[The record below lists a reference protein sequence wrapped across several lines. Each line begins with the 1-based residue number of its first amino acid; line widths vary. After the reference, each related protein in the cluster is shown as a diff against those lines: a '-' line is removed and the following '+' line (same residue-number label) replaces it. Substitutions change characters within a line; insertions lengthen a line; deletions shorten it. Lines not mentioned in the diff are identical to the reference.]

1 MATYLQGSQ
10 DYIPQIQ
17 PFQPDLNLYANILQT
32 KQTQYD
38 TNWKA
43 MNKIYGQYF
52 YADLTRDG
60 NIERKEELLK
70 NIDFNL
76 KKVSQ
81 LDLSLQQNVQQ
92 ATKIFKPF
100 YEDKYLMKDMAWTK
114 NFNSQK
120 NRAMGLKNAKDEEMR
135 NQYWDTG
142 VKEMDYRRDE
152 FKELSDDDSLGFGNA
167 SYTPYVNTI
176 KQAQKIAKDAGLSV
190 ETVDFSDDGR
200 WIVKNKNGEALMEP
214 LSKLF
219 EASLGSDPAVQ
230 AVYRTQAYVN
240 RKDYAYSNAAQ
251 FNGDKNA
258 AEMKYLEN
266 NFNILKDQ
274 QVRRYEALREQSSVY
289 DARIKDAEAQIKNG
303 NKSPQ
308 LKSYLERLQEARDI
322 NNSVLQ
328 RVEKDNDALNEQQS
342 TATTTN
348 GFKNPYGDIESL
360 RWKVDNGMAST
371 LMEKDLNEAAQI
383 FAFKDAKQ
391 DIEANPYAVN
401 EQKHAFSMQEA
412 ALRNQG
418 LERAAR
424 IKVAGDRANNDRK
437 WKLETGAYYL
447 DETTGEVVPYEGYN
461 NTFIDTDYKGNATDQ
476 VNLKQLSVSIA
487 QRQTNQYAVPYIQQ
501 SLALLSKMQ
510 KEGLISSKEVSDILS
525 YKGKK
530 NVTIEGFNTEFQSD
544 PYKFLRGKVG
554 SDDLNRISKRL
565 NTFIAQNKEVSA
577 ITKGIPGYSKAAAE
591 FGDYTKYLESDQK
604 WRKETS
610 KIVEQQLEASL
621 GDKGKLAKYLYDEK
635 GNLRS
640 QEAFNNIVKN
650 NSLQG
655 KIYTVDRQMQK
666 LANDYIKS
674 TGSKTD
680 AISRANAIRTL
691 NSTSPEFQELF
702 NQKQTLIKKAGY
714 YNVTEGKESFDV
726 YDDLVKEAG
735 KVYTS
740 SRIKK
745 APVGISTMGEMTG
758 AGLFTPGVQS
768 VYVSPKAHGTKGNA
782 YFHEFARDFRKLDFS
797 SPQNNKISFNGPTA
811 AGMLDENA
819 KNVNGKALVD
829 AIIMEMNNSKSKFT
843 NFKMSAQS
851 IAGNRADKGAMI
863 LRPDPEWLKG
873 YVSTAGEDKPQNN
886 MLSQQEYMDIL
897 TNGITVVS
905 DSKNFTN
912 GLFNSSYMDPIQSVV
927 EYEGSYKWSDPY
939 GNLQF
944 QVDKNPFGT
953 GDYEMKYNYRVLDQ
967 NTGEYEEFVRV
978 NNMLTTGSN
987 LSTRRQ
993 EAINFSEDIN
1003 TYNNGGY

>member
-43 MNKIYGQYF
+43 MNKVYGQYF

-114 NFNSQK
+114 NYNGQK
-120 NRAMGLKNAKDEEMR
+120 NRAMGLKNSKDEETR

-176 KQAQKIAKDAGLSV
+176 KQAQKIAKEAGLSV

-200 WIVKNKNGEALMEP
+200 WIVKNKNGDALMEP

-219 EASLGSDPAVQ
+219 EASLGSDPGVQ

-289 DARIKDAEAQIKNG
+289 DAKIKDAQSQMKKG

-308 LKSYLERLQEARDI
+308 LKSYLDRLEEAKTI
-322 NNSVLQ
+322 NDSVLQ
-328 RVEKDNDALNEQQS
+328 RVEKDNDTLNEQQS

-348 GFKNPYGDIESL
+348 GFKNPYGDVESL
-360 RWKVDNGMAST
+360 RWKVDSGMAST

-437 WKLETGAYYL
+437 WKLDTGAYYL

-476 VNLKQLSVSIA
+476 VNLKQLSVAIA
-487 QRQTNQYAVPYIQQ
+487 QRQTNQYAVPYMQQ

-510 KEGLISSKEVSDILS
+510 KQGLISSKEVSDILT

-530 NVTIEGFNTEFQSD
+530 NVTIDGFNNEFQSD
-544 PYKFLRGKVG
+544 PYKFLRAKVG
-554 SDDLNRISKRL
+554 SQDLSRISKRL
-565 NTFIAQNKEVSA
+565 NTWIAQNKEVSA
-577 ITKGIPGYSKAAAE
+577 VAKGIPGYSKASAE
-591 FGDYTKYLESDQK
+591 FGDYTRYLESDQK

-640 QEAFNNIVKN
+640 EESFYNIVGGNKDEKAEN
-650 NSLQG
+650 L
-655 KIYTVDRQMQK
+655 KISKKMSQIPDLFSIIGYGMGPKGWEYSVKRQARQAVES
-666 LANDYIKS
+666 ANKANKS
-674 TGSKTD
+674 GVY
-680 AISRANAIRTL
+680 
-691 NSTSPEFQELF
+691 QELVR
-702 NQKQTLIKKAGY
+702 A
-714 YNVTEGKESFDV
+714 
-726 YDDLVKEAG
+726 AG

-740 SRIKK
+740 NKIKK
-745 APVGISTMGEMTG
+745 APVGISTMGEMSG

-768 VYVSPKAHGTKGNA
+768 VYVSPKGHGTKGNA
-782 YFHEFARDFRKLDFS
+782 YFHEFARDFRKIDFS
-797 SPQNNKISFNGPTA
+797 SNMNNKISFNGPTA
-811 AGMLDENA
+811 AGMLDENN
-819 KNVNGKALVD
+819 KNTSGKALVD

-863 LRPDPEWLKG
+863 LRPDPEWLKS
-873 YVSTAGEDKPQNN
+873 YVSTAGEGKPQNN
-886 MLSQQEYMDIL
+886 MLNQEEYMNIL

-927 EYEGSYKWSDPY
+927 EYEGNYKWNDPY
-939 GNLQF
+939 GNLEWE
-944 QVDKNPFGT
+944 VSKNEFGT
-953 GDYEMKYNYRVLDQ
+953 GDYEMKYNYKVLDQ
-967 NTGEYEEFVRV
+967 NTGEYEEFIRV

-987 LSTRRQ
+987 LATRRQ